1 MIQPSPGTSSV
12 GHWDRAAILL
22 LGAAG
27 CALSYDALQQ
37 MAIAIHVRSWLT
49 YLYPVVIDGFI
60 AYGVRAL
67 ILSRT
72 APLRARLYVWALF
85 GTATAASIWA
95 NSLHAIRLNQ
105 ATTASGAGLRLG
117 DVTVGVLSTLAP
129 LALAGA
135 VHLYILI
142 SRHIGP
148 EADHQ
153 QPEATHGPTLRQRL
167 LRGRRG
173 RTGGPTQPSVPSL
186 RTADRSAEPVPTLSG
201 PQSKAGPQGG
211 LANGLVR
218 AAPSATDERRTNAAA
233 PADGPQTKT
242 TDGPVRT
249 PPSATNNQRTNP
261 AAPADGPQTKTTDGP
276 VRTPPSATNN
286 QRTNA
291 AAPAD
296 GPQTK
301 TGPHTGTRAPRL
313 MGPQSTPDCP
323 TTPTAGPA
331 DASGGRRTE
340 QSADQGLTDASRLM
354 PTRTGPLA
362 RTAHADRSA
371 TAQGNAVDRAAT
383 SADRQTDSSSRVRTG
398 PHGADHPSRTND
410 QQRTATADRSATPR
424 TAQADRKTDGAVRAR
439 SASRGPVRTRTSSP
453 GTDTDDISAL
463 VPIARRAIER
473 EGRINRTVVR
483 NGLRAHDIQVSNE
496 RLGFLLQ
503 HLRSGR

>member
-1 MIQPSPGTSSV
+1 MTQASPRTSSVV

-95 NSLHAIRLNQ
+95 NALHAIRLNQ

-142 SRHIGP
+142 SRHLSP
-148 EADHQ
+148 DPDRQ
-153 QPEATHGPTLRQRL
+153 QPEATSGPTLRQRL
-167 LRGRRG
+167 LRGRGHPR
-173 RTGGPTQPSVPSL
+173 GGPAQPSMPSL
-186 RTADRSAEPVPTLSG
+186 RTADRSSEPVPILSG
-201 PQSKAGPQGG
+201 PQSKPGPQDG
-211 LANGLVR
+211 LSVGPVR
-218 AAPSATDERRTNAAA
+218 TPPSAADNEQTNTPG

-249 PPSATNNQRTNP
+249 PTSATDNQQTNTP
-261 AAPADGPQTKTTDGP
+261 GPADGPQTKT
-276 VRTPPSATNN
+276 S
-286 QRTNA
+286 
-291 AAPAD
+291 
-296 GPQTK
+296 
-301 TGPHTGTRAPRL
+301 PHTDTREPRL
-313 MGPQSTPDCP
+313 TS
-323 TTPTAGPA
+323 A
-331 DASGGRRTE
+331 
-340 QSADQGLTDASRLM
+340 QSADQGLTDVSRTM
-354 PTRTGPLA
+354 PTRTGHLA
-362 RTAHADRSA
+362 RTAHTDRSA
-371 TAQGNAVDRAAT
+371 TAQGNAVDRAAM
-383 SADRQTDSSSRVRTG
+383 SADRRPDSGDRMRTG
-398 PHGADHPSRTND
+398 PHGADHPLRTSS
-410 QQRTATADRSATPR
+410 QQPTAAADRSATPR
-424 TAQADRKTDGAVRAR
+424 TAQADRQTDGAVRTQ
-439 SASRGPVRTRTSSP
+439 SASRGPVRTRTSP
-453 GTDTDDISAL
+453 AGADADDISAL

-483 NGLRAHDIQVSNE
+483 GELRAHDIQVSNE
-496 RLGFLLQ
+496 RMGLLLQ
-503 HLRSGR
+503 RLRSGR

>member
-1 MIQPSPGTSSV
+1 MTQTSPGTSSV

-95 NSLHAIRLNQ
+95 NALHAIRLNQ
-105 ATTASGAGLRLG
+105 ATSASGAGLRLG

-153 QPEATHGPTLRQRL
+153 QPESTHGPTLRQRL

-201 PQSKAGPQGG
+201 PQTKAGPQGG
-211 LANGLVR
+211 LSDRPVR
-218 AAPSATDERRTNAAA
+218 TPPSATNNQRTNTAA

-249 PPSATNNQRTNP
+249 PPSATNNQRTN
-261 AAPADGPQTKTTDGP
+261 T
-276 VRTPPSATNN
+276 
-286 QRTNA
+286 

-301 TGPHTGTRAPRL
+301 TGPHTGTRDPRL
-313 MGPQSTPDCP
+313 TGPQSTPDCP
-323 TTPTAGPA
+323 ATPTAGSA

-340 QSADQGLTDASRLM
+340 QSADQGLADGSGLM
-354 PTRTGPLA
+354 PTRTGPVA

-398 PHGADHPSRTND
+398 PHADQSSRTND
-410 QQRTATADRSATPR
+410 RQRTATADRSATPR
-424 TAQADRKTDGAVRAR
+424 TTPADRQTDGAVRAQ
-439 SASRGPVRTRTSSP
+439 SASRGPVRTRTSPPS
-453 GTDTDDISAL
+453 TDTDDISAL

-483 NGLRAHDIQVSNE
+483 DGLRAHDIQVSNE
-496 RLGFLLQ
+496 RMGLLLQ
-503 HLRSGR
+503 RLRSGR

>member
-1 MIQPSPGTSSV
+1 MTQPPRASV

-95 NSLHAIRLNQ
+95 NALHAIRLNQ
-105 ATTASGAGLRLG
+105 ATSTAGSGLRLG

-142 SRHIGP
+142 SRHLSP
-148 EADHQ
+148 EVDDL
-153 QPEATHGPTLRQRL
+153 PSEASGPTLRQRL
-167 LRGRRG
+167 LRGRHG
-173 RTGGPTQPSVPSL
+173 RA
-186 RTADRSAEPVPTLSG
+186 ADQSAEPVRTLSG
-201 PQSKAGPQGG
+201 PQSKDGPQDG
-211 LANGLVR
+211 LSAELVR
-218 AAPSATDERRTNAAA
+218 TVRSATDNQRTNTPS
-233 PADGPQTKT
+233 PADGPQTNT

-249 PPSATNNQRTNP
+249 PQPTTNNQQTNTP
-261 AAPADGPQTKTTDGP
+261 SPADGPQTNTGLGESPTTGSQAGP
-276 VRTPPSATNN
+276 DSLAATGAANASGDRRTERSAD
-286 QRTNA
+286 QRPTHSSKLMATRTGHLTRSASADRSPDADRA

-296 GPQTK
+296 Q
-301 TGPHTGTRAPRL
+301 
-313 MGPQSTPDCP
+313 
-323 TTPTAGPA
+323 
-331 DASGGRRTE
+331 
-340 QSADQGLTDASRLM
+340 
-354 PTRTGPLA
+354 RTG
-362 RTAHADRSA
+362 
-371 TAQGNAVDRAAT
+371 
-383 SADRQTDSSSRVRTG
+383 SRDLVRTG
-398 PHGADHPSRTND
+398 PHSADESQRSSGW
-410 QQRTATADRSATPR
+410 QRTATAR
-424 TAQADRKTDGAVRAR
+424 TADADRQADGPVRAQ
-439 SASRGPVRTRTSSP
+439 SARRGPVRTQTSP
-453 GTDTDDISAL
+453 AGTSTDDISAL

-483 NGLRAHDIQVSNE
+483 EGLRAHDIQVSNE
-496 RLGFLLQ
+496 RMGLLLQ
-503 HLRSGR
+503 RLRSGR